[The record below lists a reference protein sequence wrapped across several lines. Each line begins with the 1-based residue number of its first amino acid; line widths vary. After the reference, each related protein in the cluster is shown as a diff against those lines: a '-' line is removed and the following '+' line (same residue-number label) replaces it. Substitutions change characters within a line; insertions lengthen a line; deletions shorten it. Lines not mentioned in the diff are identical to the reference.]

1 MGMHK
6 TLKIHIFVMEC
17 GTDIIPVSF
26 YSLSSQLSFDTKQFM
41 FIYYK
46 NSHKVKRCGFLN
58 SNDL

>member
-17 GTDIIPVSF
+17 GTDTVSF

-41 FIYYK
+41 YK
-46 NSHKVKRCGFLN
+46 NSHNVKHCGFLN